1 MSQAPPQR
9 PSASCGLRLGRPLLV
24 LAILGAVAALGASG
38 WADQL
43 RWEQLS
49 QRREQL
55 HQLVADYPLGA
66 AVLFFLVEVVA
77 VALALPVATVLSVAA
92 GVLFGRWWGTVLVS
106 FASTLGATLAFLAS
120 RYLLRQT
127 VRAWVPARWL
137 ARIDQGIQREGALFL
152 LTLRL
157 VPVVPFVVINS
168 GMGLTRLPVGTFWWV
183 SQVGMLPGTFIYVN
197 AGATAGQIEAPA
209 DLLTWPVV
217 LSLAGLALLPWLAR
231 WLVGRL
237 TPSAARTAELTAD
250 TTTDPTAAP
259 SAAPSAARTAELTA
273 VPTAEPSPT
282 SSAAEP
288 HSDVTGN

>member
-1 MSQAPPQR
+1 MSQALPQR
-9 PSASCGLRLGRPLLV
+9 PCANCGLRLGQLLLV
-24 LAILGAVAALGASG
+24 LAILGVVVALGVSG
-38 WADQL
+38 LTDQL

-55 HQLVADYPLGA
+55 RQLVVDHPLA
-66 AVLFFLVEVVA
+66 AAGLFFVVEVVA

-92 GVLFGRWWGTVLVS
+92 GVLFGRWWGTLLVS

-120 RYLLRQT
+120 RYLLGQT
-127 VRAWVPARWL
+127 VRAWLPARWL
-137 ARIDQGIQREGALFL
+137 ARIDQGIQRDGALFL

-168 GMGLTRLPVGTFWWV
+168 GMGLTRLPVKTFWWV
-183 SQVGMLPGTFIYVN
+183 SQVGMLPGTFVYVN

-231 WLVGRL
+231 GLVRRL
-237 TPSAARTAELTAD
+237 TPSADPTAAGTAD
-250 TTTDPTAAP
+250 LATEPTTDPTAA
-259 SAAPSAARTAELTA
+259 R
-273 VPTAEPSPT
+273 TAEPSPT